1 MFISLSKQNCVF
13 YIKTKTYYI
22 HEISN
27 VDRKVYNLSKP
38 SLPSKILSSPCNSV
52 QRMSVPKKRTKTT
65 RKEEGNNSRRTKDD
79 ERRKKKNFDRIFRCA

>member
-38 SLPSKILSSPCNSV
+38 SLPSKI
-52 QRMSVPKKRTKTT
+52 
-65 RKEEGNNSRRTKDD
+65 
-79 ERRKKKNFDRIFRCA
+79 